1 MKIRLLLATSLITLT
16 TVSYSQVPNGDME
29 DWTVYTSV
37 ASGIS
42 CDVPDG
48 WDVPDKIAADLGISD
63 RNCERNSDNVHG
75 GSFAAKLTTKTL
87 DVLGTPLDVPGTI
100 TTGVISFDF
109 VTFTPAVA
117 GGAAISSNYDQL
129 GGFYQ
134 YAPSGS
140 DTMNIAVL
148 MFLGTDT
155 VGAGQYRDP
164 NTSAGYVSFVC
175 PITYFAPVIPD
186 KMQIT
191 ITSSGGFTSLVPGSV
206 LWCVVVLLHGI
217 YFFDQSQSNH
227 RVRCCFSRPAN
238 ITDLWDDCDSSTAW
252 ESCIAH
258 LWHDCEHWIV
268 LYPHKHVCGEQYHGD
283 TLISHLYT
291 VHLLSDPESTKR
303 TKSVGCTRD
312 LWSFGRFCRRV

>member
-206 LWCVVVLLHGI
+206 LYVDDLEVTGGVGVEEWNGYGIKRNVYPNPASDYININNPATNDVTIEVYSLSGQRVDVKTLSPDMNSINIDSYSSGI
-217 YFFDQSQSNH
+217 YSFRLVDNGTVVYSNKF
-227 RVRCCFSRPAN
+227 V
-238 ITDLWDDCDSSTAW
+238 
-252 ESCIAH
+252 
-258 LWHDCEHWIV
+258 V
-268 LYPHKHVCGEQYHGD
+268 K
-283 TLISHLYT
+283 
-291 VHLLSDPESTKR
+291 K
-303 TKSVGCTRD
+303 
-312 LWSFGRFCRRV
+312 

>member
-206 LWCVVVLLHGI
+206 LYVDDLEVTGGVGVEEWNGYGIKRNVYPNPASDYININNPATNDVTIEVYSLSGQRVDVQTLSPDMNSINLDSYSSGI
-217 YFFDQSQSNH
+217 YSFRLVDNGTVVYSNKF
-227 RVRCCFSRPAN
+227 V
-238 ITDLWDDCDSSTAW
+238 
-252 ESCIAH
+252 
-258 LWHDCEHWIV
+258 V
-268 LYPHKHVCGEQYHGD
+268 K
-283 TLISHLYT
+283 
-291 VHLLSDPESTKR
+291 K
-303 TKSVGCTRD
+303 
-312 LWSFGRFCRRV
+312 

>member
-117 GGAAISSNYDQL
+117 GGASISSNYDEL

-140 DTMNIAVL
+140 DTMNVAVL

-206 LWCVVVLLHGI
+206 LYVDDLEVTGGVGVEEWNGYGIKRNVYPNPASDYININNPATNDVTIEVYSLSGQRVDVKTLSPDMNSINLESYSSGI
-217 YFFDQSQSNH
+217 YSFRLVDNGTVVYSNKF
-227 RVRCCFSRPAN
+227 V
-238 ITDLWDDCDSSTAW
+238 
-252 ESCIAH
+252 
-258 LWHDCEHWIV
+258 V
-268 LYPHKHVCGEQYHGD
+268 K
-283 TLISHLYT
+283 
-291 VHLLSDPESTKR
+291 K
-303 TKSVGCTRD
+303 
-312 LWSFGRFCRRV
+312 

>member
-48 WDVPDKIAADLGISD
+48 WDVPDKIAADLGIAD
-63 RNCERNSDNVHG
+63 RNCEKNTDNVHG

-117 GGAAISSNYDQL
+117 GGASISSNYDEL

-134 YAPSGS
+134 YAPAGS
-140 DTMNIAVL
+140 DTMNVAVL

-206 LWCVVVLLHGI
+206 LYVDDLEVTGGVGVEEWNGYGIKRNVYPNPASEFININNPASNDVTIEVYSLGGQRVDVQTLSPDMNSLNLESYSSGI
-217 YFFDQSQSNH
+217 YSFRLVDNGTVVYSNKFV
-227 RVRCCFSRPAN
+227 VR
-238 ITDLWDDCDSSTAW
+238 
-252 ESCIAH
+252 
-258 LWHDCEHWIV
+258 
-268 LYPHKHVCGEQYHGD
+268 K
-283 TLISHLYT
+283 
-291 VHLLSDPESTKR
+291 
-303 TKSVGCTRD
+303 
-312 LWSFGRFCRRV
+312 

>member
-206 LWCVVVLLHGI
+206 LYVDDLEVTGGVGVEEWNGYGIKRNVYPNPASDYININNPATNDVTIEVYSLSGQRVDVKTLSPDMNSINLDSYSSGI
-217 YFFDQSQSNH
+217 YSFRLVDNGTVVYSNKF
-227 RVRCCFSRPAN
+227 V
-238 ITDLWDDCDSSTAW
+238 
-252 ESCIAH
+252 
-258 LWHDCEHWIV
+258 V
-268 LYPHKHVCGEQYHGD
+268 K
-283 TLISHLYT
+283 
-291 VHLLSDPESTKR
+291 K
-303 TKSVGCTRD
+303 
-312 LWSFGRFCRRV
+312 

>member
-206 LWCVVVLLHGI
+206 LYVDDLEVTGGVGVEEWNGYGIKRNVYPNPASDYININNPATNDVTIEVYSLSGQRVDVKTLSPDMNSINLDSYSSGICSFRLVDNGTVV
-217 YFFDQSQSNH
+217 YSNKF
-227 RVRCCFSRPAN
+227 V
-238 ITDLWDDCDSSTAW
+238 
-252 ESCIAH
+252 
-258 LWHDCEHWIV
+258 V
-268 LYPHKHVCGEQYHGD
+268 K
-283 TLISHLYT
+283 
-291 VHLLSDPESTKR
+291 K
-303 TKSVGCTRD
+303 
-312 LWSFGRFCRRV
+312 

>member
-206 LWCVVVLLHGI
+206 LYVDDLEVTGGVGVEEWNGYGIKRNVYPNPASDYININNPATNDVTIEVYSLSGQRVDVKTLSPDMNSINLDSYSSGI
-217 YFFDQSQSNH
+217 YSFRLVDNGTVVYSNKFL
-227 RVRCCFSRPAN
+227 V
-238 ITDLWDDCDSSTAW
+238 
-252 ESCIAH
+252 
-258 LWHDCEHWIV
+258 
-268 LYPHKHVCGEQYHGD
+268 K
-283 TLISHLYT
+283 
-291 VHLLSDPESTKR
+291 K
-303 TKSVGCTRD
+303 
-312 LWSFGRFCRRV
+312 

>member
-206 LWCVVVLLHGI
+206 LYVDDLEVTGGVGVEEWNGYGIKRNVYPNPASDYININNPATNDVTIEVYSLSGQRVMNSINLDSYSSGI
-217 YFFDQSQSNH
+217 YSFRLVDNGTVVYSNKF
-227 RVRCCFSRPAN
+227 V
-238 ITDLWDDCDSSTAW
+238 
-252 ESCIAH
+252 
-258 LWHDCEHWIV
+258 V
-268 LYPHKHVCGEQYHGD
+268 K
-283 TLISHLYT
+283 
-291 VHLLSDPESTKR
+291 K
-303 TKSVGCTRD
+303 
-312 LWSFGRFCRRV
+312 

>member
-1 MKIRLLLATSLITLT
+1 MKIRLLLAITLITLT
-16 TVSYSQVPNGDME
+16 TVSYSQVPNGNLE
-29 DWTVYTSV
+29 AWTVYTSV
-37 ASGIS
+37 ASGIT
-42 CDVPDG
+42 CDVPTG

-63 RNCERNSDNVHG
+63 RNCEKNTDNVNG

-109 VTFTPAVA
+109 VTFTPAVE
-117 GGAAISSNYDQL
+117 GGASISTNYDQL

-134 YAPSGS
+134 YAPSGL
-140 DTMNIAVL
+140 DTMNVAVL

-164 NTSAGYVSFVC
+164 NTTAGYVSFVC

-206 LWCVVVLLHGI
+206 LYVDDLEVTGGVGVEEWNGYGIKRNVYPNPASDYININNPATNDVTIEVYSLSGQRVDVQTLSPDMNSLNLESYASGIYSFRLVDNGVVV
-217 YFFDQSQSNH
+217 YSNKFV
-227 RVRCCFSRPAN
+227 VR
-238 ITDLWDDCDSSTAW
+238 
-252 ESCIAH
+252 
-258 LWHDCEHWIV
+258 
-268 LYPHKHVCGEQYHGD
+268 K
-283 TLISHLYT
+283 
-291 VHLLSDPESTKR
+291 
-303 TKSVGCTRD
+303 
-312 LWSFGRFCRRV
+312 

>member
-206 LWCVVVLLHGI
+206 LYVDDLEVTGGVGVEEWNGYGIKRNVYPNPASDYININNPATNDVTIEVYSLSGQRVDVQTLSPDMNSINLESYSSGI
-217 YFFDQSQSNH
+217 YSFRLVDNGTVVYSNKF
-227 RVRCCFSRPAN
+227 V
-238 ITDLWDDCDSSTAW
+238 
-252 ESCIAH
+252 
-258 LWHDCEHWIV
+258 V
-268 LYPHKHVCGEQYHGD
+268 K
-283 TLISHLYT
+283 
-291 VHLLSDPESTKR
+291 K
-303 TKSVGCTRD
+303 
-312 LWSFGRFCRRV
+312 

>member
-1 MKIRLLLATSLITLT
+1 MKIRLLLAITLITLT
-16 TVSYSQVPNGDME
+16 TVSYSQVPNGGLE
-29 DWTVYTSV
+29 NWTVYTSV

-48 WDVPDKIAADLGISD
+48 WDVPDKIAADLGIAD

-109 VTFTPAVA
+109 VTFTPAVE
-117 GGAAISSNYDQL
+117 GGAAISSNYDEL

-134 YAPSGS
+134 YAPSGA
-140 DTMNIAVL
+140 DTMNVIVL
-148 MFLGTDT
+148 MFLGSDT
-155 VGAGQYRDP
+155 VGLGQYRDP
-164 NTSAGYVSFVC
+164 NTSTGYVSFVC

-206 LWCVVVLLHGI
+206 LYVDDLEVTGGVGVEEWNGYGIKRNVYPNPASDYININNPASNDVTIEVYSLSGQRVDVQTLSPDMNSINLDSYSSGI
-217 YFFDQSQSNH
+217 YSFRLVDNGTVVYSNKFV
-227 RVRCCFSRPAN
+227 VR
-238 ITDLWDDCDSSTAW
+238 
-252 ESCIAH
+252 
-258 LWHDCEHWIV
+258 
-268 LYPHKHVCGEQYHGD
+268 K
-283 TLISHLYT
+283 
-291 VHLLSDPESTKR
+291 
-303 TKSVGCTRD
+303 
-312 LWSFGRFCRRV
+312 

>member
-206 LWCVVVLLHGI
+206 LYVDDLEVTGGVGVEEWNGYGI
-217 YFFDQSQSNH
+217 KRNVYPNPASDYININNPATNDVTIEVYSLSGQIGRASCRE
-227 RVRCCFSRPAN
+227 RV
-238 ITDLWDDCDSSTAW
+238 
-252 ESCIAH
+252 
-258 LWHDCEHWIV
+258 
-268 LYPHKHVCGEQYHGD
+268 
-283 TLISHLYT
+283 
-291 VHLLSDPESTKR
+291 
-303 TKSVGCTRD
+303 
-312 LWSFGRFCRRV
+312 